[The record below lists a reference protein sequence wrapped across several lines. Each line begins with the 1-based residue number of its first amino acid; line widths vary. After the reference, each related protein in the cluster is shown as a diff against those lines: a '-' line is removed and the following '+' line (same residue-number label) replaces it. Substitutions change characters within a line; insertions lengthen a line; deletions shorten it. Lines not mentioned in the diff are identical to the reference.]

1 MHVLRLTNKEYY
13 NTVQLLCIVAD
24 VKFEDFEIA
33 NLNGKN
39 NFTINNKIQFKLTIV
54 VITFRIHIDL
64 PK

>member
-33 NLNGKN
+33 NL
-39 NFTINNKIQFKLTIV
+39 IRKIILQSIIKFNLNLPLV
-54 VITFRIHIDL
+54 VTTFRIRIDL